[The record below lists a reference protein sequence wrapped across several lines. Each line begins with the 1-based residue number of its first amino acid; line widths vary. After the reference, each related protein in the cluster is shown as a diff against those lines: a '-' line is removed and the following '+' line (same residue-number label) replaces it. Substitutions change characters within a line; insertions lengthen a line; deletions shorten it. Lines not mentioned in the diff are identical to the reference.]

1 MSATASSITTWL
13 WMAQPVLELVV
24 AIGLIYRKTYRMFPA
39 FVTYVFT
46 QIATFAILYPISL
59 TSSYQAYFYAYWI
72 TAVISL
78 VLGFKVIHEIFLDV
92 FRPYHTLKD
101 LGTVLFKWAG
111 LVMLLVAGIVT
122 MSGQSWHMD
131 PLAQG
136 IATLQRSMRVVQ
148 CGMIL
153 FLLLFSRYLG
163 VSWQQKSFGIALGFG
178 GFATCELAVIGLR
191 AGGHISGTTMNVVNT
206 GSYVL
211 AICVWVVYTYMKDAK
226 REAPVTLLK
235 SQRWEQSLNEIQHP
249 ATPDSLIP
257 LFEGMV
263 ERAFSRNTG
272 EYPDL
277 LDREHAAAAE
287 KDPQRPAA
295 AAASASKM

>member
-1 MSATASSITTWL
+1 
-13 WMAQPVLELVV
+13 MAQPVLELVV

-72 TAVISL
+72 TAVISV

-122 MSGQSWHMD
+122 ISGQAWNMD

-163 VSWQQKSFGIALGFG
+163 VSWRQKSFGIALGFG
-178 GFATCELAVIGLR
+178 VFATSELSVLGLR
-191 AGGHISGTTMNVVNT
+191 IGKHISSTTMNVTDNAA
-206 GSYVL
+206 YV
-211 AICVWVVYTYMKDAK
+211 AAVVVWAVYAFTKEVA
-226 REAPVTLLK
+226 REAPVTLLR
-235 SQRWEQSLNEIQHP
+235 SQRWELSLNDIQHP
-249 ATPDSLIP
+249 AAADSLIP

-263 ERAFSRNTG
+263 ERAFSRTANQSSDLA
-272 EYPDL
+272 EPAYP
-277 LDREHAAAAE
+277 RASE
-287 KDPQRPAA
+287 KEAQVPSA
-295 AAASASKM
+295 AAASASKI